1 VSIFIDVRD
10 TNNHGVA
17 GLTAVNMTVRYCRQG
32 GVETSVT
39 MSDLGALD
47 GAYSSGGWLQ
57 INGSTMQGVYRFDPP
72 DAALAAGA
80 DSVVFT
86 FQSSGSIVSR
96 SLHIA
101 LPTYSNLA
109 TAVTDDVVEAE
120 GDITLQQ
127 AVSVILAAVAGRTS
141 NGGLTFKTSD
151 NAATRIT
158 AAVDASKNRTSIT
171 LNPSA

>member
-1 VSIFIDVRD
+1 
-10 TNNHGVA
+10 
-17 GLTAVNMTVRYCRQG
+17 
-32 GVETSVT
+32 
-39 MSDLGALD
+39 
-47 GAYSSGGWLQ
+47 
-57 INGSTMQGVYRFDPP
+57 
-72 DAALAAGA
+72 
-80 DSVVFT
+80 
-86 FQSSGSIVSR
+86 
-96 SLHIA
+96 LHIA